1 MSPSANAD
9 RLRRDSFWD
18 EPIGPPEPPSGID
31 DIPGLPPYDPEFLTR
46 ERSGFELMWGLVR
59 SLFGRRPH
67 DRAA

>member
-1 MSPSANAD
+1 MSPSAHTD
-9 RLRRDSFWD
+9 RPRRDSFWD
-18 EPIGPPEPPSGID
+18 EPIGPAEPPSGID

-59 SLFGRRPH
+59 RLFSRQPY

>member
-1 MSPSANAD
+1 M
-9 RLRRDSFWD
+9 
-18 EPIGPPEPPSGID
+18 GPPDPPSGID
-31 DIPGLPPYDPEFLTR
+31 GIPGLPPYDPEFLTR